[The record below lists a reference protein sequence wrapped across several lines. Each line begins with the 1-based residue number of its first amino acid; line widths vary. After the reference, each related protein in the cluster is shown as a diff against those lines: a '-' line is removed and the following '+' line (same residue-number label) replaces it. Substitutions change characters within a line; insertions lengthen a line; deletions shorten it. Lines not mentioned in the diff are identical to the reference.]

1 MLSKQYIISLAMD
14 SPWLTTVLKKKIDQ
28 KFWLNDMVDS
38 HPSGD
43 ETLEIHV
50 LFRNQLLNNPQGLS
64 RHEVLVGGSKRDSK
78 GKKIPITQTIA
89 KRELEYLWEVFV
101 AVYALGVS
109 EHGQDDRWGC
119 GNTNSP
125 YTNLK
130 DMDENS
136 VTITLACWLP
146 DFRYFNFLE
155 KNGIDDAYKSKYDPR
170 AFELADKY
178 LEINSI

>member
-78 GKKIPITQTIA
+78 GKKIMQFT
-89 KRELEYLWEVFV
+89 KGMLYEFEEKDGEWEV
-101 AVYALGVS
+101 L
-109 EHGQDDRWGC
+109 DD
-119 GNTNSP
+119 NYKKELFSDP
-125 YTNLK
+125 YL
-130 DMDENS
+130 M
-136 VTITLACWLP
+136 
-146 DFRYFNFLE
+146 FR
-155 KNGIDDAYKSKYDPR
+155 KV
-170 AFELADKY
+170 
-178 LEINSI
+178 